1 MAITSSSNSTTHHG
15 DLILDSTSLSSAT
28 NLSASSDV
36 STSHVSASIAGTASL
51 AAATLKANLDPSAI
65 TSKVFLDIEYTPVGE
80 SNTKSVR
87 IVIGL
92 YGNSLPRTTE
102 NFRQLATGEVG
113 FGFKGSKFH
122 RIIKDFMIQG
132 GDFMAG
138 NGTGGKSIYGGAFE
152 DEDIKFKHSEPGVI
166 SMANSGP
173 DTNGSQF
180 FITTVATPHLD
191 GFHVVFGKV
200 LSGLDD
206 IINGIQRVQT
216 GPGDEPVHDVVIVDC
231 GELAI
236 APATKSVQQ
245 WPPRPAVGISP
256 VPRTPRHHPCRT
268 AVLILLPP
276 ALTTGPVEFDADASP
291 PVVLTAMSTA
301 ATSHVDPSFI
311 EKFGHTIELLRKV
324 FFAPTG
330 QPFVVAGSGTL
341 TWDATAANLL
351 EPGDDVLCINT
362 GIFGDWFAECI
373 GVYGGKVDSL
383 RPSQFGDRPS
393 LAQIESALKAK
404 KYKLVTI
411 THVDT
416 SSGVLNNVRDI
427 CAVVHRV
434 SPQTLIALDG
444 VCSVGAEVIKQEEW
458 GIDVVMTGSQ
468 KALGVPPGL
477 AVMVVSKRALEV
489 ALTKKSAPT
498 TYFASF
504 KKWLPI
510 MQKYEARQPSYFA
523 TPPVQLILAL
533 QVSLSQ
539 LVAAQGAMDQRFAL
553 HRVASAK
560 VKDAL
565 ESWGLKIV
573 PVNRECAANTLT
585 AVYYPAGVAPADFLG
600 KVGAKGVVLAGG
612 LHPEHATKYFRIGHM
627 NVSVVNDS
635 MLGHLD
641 VTLNAIKAALQECG
655 HKI

>member
-1 MAITSSSNSTTHHG
+1 
-15 DLILDSTSLSSAT
+15 
-28 NLSASSDV
+28 
-36 STSHVSASIAGTASL
+36 
-51 AAATLKANLDPSAI
+51 
-65 TSKVFLDIEYTPVGE
+65 
-80 SNTKSVR
+80 
-87 IVIGL
+87 
-92 YGNSLPRTTE
+92 
-102 NFRQLATGEVG
+102 
-113 FGFKGSKFH
+113 
-122 RIIKDFMIQG
+122 
-132 GDFMAG
+132 
-138 NGTGGKSIYGGAFE
+138 
-152 DEDIKFKHSEPGVI
+152 
-166 SMANSGP
+166 
-173 DTNGSQF
+173 
-180 FITTVATPHLD
+180 
-191 GFHVVFGKV
+191 
-200 LSGLDD
+200 
-206 IINGIQRVQT
+206 
-216 GPGDEPVHDVVIVDC
+216 
-231 GELAI
+231 
-236 APATKSVQQ
+236 
-245 WPPRPAVGISP
+245 
-256 VPRTPRHHPCRT
+256 
-268 AVLILLPP
+268 
-276 ALTTGPVEFDADASP
+276 
-291 PVVLTAMSTA
+291 MSTA

-311 EKFGHTIELLRKV
+311 EKFGHAIELLRKV

-416 SSGVLNNVRDI
+416 SSGVLNNVQDI